1 MKKSTFF
8 ALALCA
14 LLAIG
19 LTAAAANTLVYFPQ
33 GGASME
39 VASGG
44 TINVQ
49 TGGSIKYNGVAS
61 TGVIKSG
68 TVTLDGSNPTPVTTG
83 LTTVLTAGATL
94 KTTSAPGDDPT
105 YFTVDYTGG
114 TLNIYAWKNTGGTDP
129 TLVASTNSS
138 ATVDWIVVGN

>member
-1 MKKSTFF
+1 MRKKIGIM
-8 ALALCA
+8 AA
-14 LLAIG
+14 LLILG
-19 LTAAAANTLVYFPQ
+19 LAVVATAQNGALVYFPQ
-33 GGASME
+33 GGETME

-49 TGGSIKYNGVAS
+49 TGGSIKYNGVAN

-83 LTTVLTAGATL
+83 LTTVLNGSACL
-94 KTTSAPGDDPT
+94 KSSTAPGDDPT
-105 YFTVDYTGG
+105 YFTVDYSSG

-129 TLVASTNSS
+129 TLVASTNNS
-138 ATVDWIVVGN
+138 ATVDWIAVGN